1 MPQAR
6 WVNVWPAF
14 AAAVILSSAVG
25 ARAADVYVTE
35 PHFIDYREVG
45 AGLAATSGDFLD
57 DFKIGW
63 NISYDSVA
71 AVWTYDYTFYSAGK
85 GATNSGISHLD
96 LQVSKGFTIVEIL
109 DEDGDN
115 IKDEFDNTEFER
127 KARDGA
133 GGTFD
138 GIKFE
143 RNDGEDFRSV
153 TFTTVRSPIWG
164 DFRIKKSPQY
174 VYNTGISTDPTA
186 APLGLTF
193 DEERTHFLAWLPTPD
208 TISGVVTIPVPLA
221 TPIAL
226 ALITGWGLIRRRRR
240 NGRDMN

>member
-1 MPQAR
+1 
-6 WVNVWPAF
+6 VWPAF
-14 AAAVILSSAVG
+14 AAVVILSSAVA
-25 ARAADVYVTE
+25 ARAADVYVTPE
-35 PHFIDYREVG
+35 HYIDYREVG
-45 AGLAATSGDFLD
+45 DGLDAIVGNKNYLG

-63 NISYDSVA
+63 EISFDAST
-71 AVWTYDYTFYSAGK
+71 AVWTYDYTFYRAGK
-85 GATNSGISHLD
+85 LAKNAGISHFD
-96 LQVSKGFTIVEIL
+96 LQVSEGFTIIEIL

-127 KARDGA
+127 KARDDA

-143 RNDGEDFRSV
+143 RNDGGDIRGV

-164 DFRIKKSPQY
+164 DFRIKKADNY
-174 VYNTGISTDPTA
+174 AYNTGISTDPTA

-208 TISGVVTIPVPLA
+208 TISGVVVHTPAPLA

-226 ALITGWGLIRRRRR
+226 ALITGWSLIRRRRR